1 MVAPANGLATCD
13 PGVIG
18 GVVTGG
24 VVTGGVVTGGVVT
37 GGVVT
42 GGVVTGGV
50 VGGGVVTG
58 GVPPPDTVRPL
69 ILGFWVTAV
78 NWITTWPL
86 ALAVVLKERAMA
98 RLAPPAV
105 AKMSN
110 LDSAAAPLID
120 TLNDRCPAAV
130 T

>member
-1 MVAPANGLATCD
+1 MVDVTGLQAGA
-13 PGVIG
+13 GVVGGGVVGG

-24 VVTGGVVTGGVVT
+24 VVTGGVVG
-37 GGVVT
+37 

-86 ALAVVLKERAMA
+86 ELAVVLKERAMA